1 MSFPHVPLLDSAQKR
16 DSKSGILGG
25 NPERALYRLSVSIML
40 SSVPLSGIPHD
51 SGIRRA
57 GDSRQTHSGVTSVCE
72 ILAKCGSAKRYR
84 YKRRPRV
91 KAITLLRFLKF
102 FVLLLVLP
110 ACIARA
116 GITEKPRKCI
126 LVFGAHADDVE
137 ALAGGTFAKYIA
149 AGYEGIYVCV
159 NNNTAGCVIQNTQ
172 NPRYGRGTTF
182 TVSKSPQLYPVD
194 ALETIQVRQEEARNS
209 AALYGATPVF
219 LDFREIFVWQ
229 GRKECYIG
237 SDEFHQYQPP
247 GRQLISVA
255 STMSKDVALVTE
267 LLKKYQPEIVIIHAL
282 GGDKDEHGNSAYLM
296 YLAFTKA
303 IAQGIP
309 VGKLWMAVN
318 GWLLDSLAQSN
329 GRGQPDVQIDI
340 RDYIKIKYEAFC
352 KHVSQKSIFYK
363 DYVERNQ
370 AKPEDFAERFITVLD
385 YTK

>member
-1 MSFPHVPLLDSAQKR
+1 
-16 DSKSGILGG
+16 
-25 NPERALYRLSVSIML
+25 
-40 SSVPLSGIPHD
+40 
-51 SGIRRA
+51 
-57 GDSRQTHSGVTSVCE
+57 
-72 ILAKCGSAKRYR
+72 
-84 YKRRPRV
+84 V
-91 KAITLLRFLKF
+91 KAKTVLRFLEHAL
-102 FVLLLVLP
+102 LLLVLS
-110 ACIARA
+110 ASVVLA
-116 GITEKPRKCI
+116 GTTEKPRKCI

-137 ALAGGTFAKYIA
+137 ALAGGAFAKYIA

-194 ALETIQVRQEEARNS
+194 ALETIQVRQEEARNA

-219 LDFREIFVWQ
+219 LNFREIFIWQ
-229 GRKECYIG
+229 GRRECYLG

-247 GRQLISVA
+247 GRQIISTGTVL
-255 STMSKDVALVTE
+255 SKDVNLVVD
-267 LLKKYQPEIVIIHAL
+267 LLKQYQPEIVIIHAL

-296 YLAFTKA
+296 YLGFTKA
-303 IAQGIP
+303 VAQGIP

-318 GWLLDSLAQSN
+318 GWLSDSLAQNN
-329 GRGQPDVQIDI
+329 GRGRADVQIDI
-340 RDYIKIKYEAFC
+340 KDFMKIKYEAFC
-352 KHVSQKSIFYK
+352 KHTSQKSIFYK